1 MDVQP
6 YIDTT
11 IKTEAHY
18 KSLKYVNKILDQ
30 FDTTIDTLTDEKL
43 TEIIKNYQT
52 KTNQP
57 LAYGSVNCL
66 LSTIKKE
73 NPNIKLTTYKLEL
86 MPKINYLFKI
96 SSKNEAVIKT
106 IVIKYVKMLYIYP
119 INE

>member
-52 KTNQP
+52 KTNQ
-57 LAYGSVNCL
+57 
-66 LSTIKKE
+66 
-73 NPNIKLTTYKLEL
+73 
-86 MPKINYLFKI
+86 
-96 SSKNEAVIKT
+96 
-106 IVIKYVKMLYIYP
+106 
-119 INE
+119 